1 MSLGRY
7 TRDARDFVTVTP
19 FEWRGVDYAEGA
31 TFPAIALG
39 LDEMQRRS
47 LWVANKIAPVAPVA
61 PDPAPAAPPTEAPK
75 PRRGRG

>member
-31 TFPAIALG
+31 AFPAIALG

-47 LWVANKIAPVAPVA
+47 LWVANKIAPV
-61 PDPAPAAPPTEAPK
+61 DQAPAAPATPPTEAPK